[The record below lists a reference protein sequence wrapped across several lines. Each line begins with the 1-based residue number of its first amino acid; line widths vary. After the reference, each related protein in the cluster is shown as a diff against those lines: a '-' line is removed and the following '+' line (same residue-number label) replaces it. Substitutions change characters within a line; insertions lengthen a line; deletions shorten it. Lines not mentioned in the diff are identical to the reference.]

1 MTFTRATAQTALVVA
16 HPDDETLWL
25 SSAIALAD
33 RIVFCFGDQHG
44 QPKKAKARRAAVAA
58 LPFNDVVQLA
68 IPESGARLL
77 TDLSNPRLT
86 ATGIAITDDVARARY
101 DANFASVVER
111 LRASLAGCCNV
122 YTHNPWG
129 EYGHVDHI
137 QVYRAVSTLQE
148 ELGYTVWFTNYVDE
162 ASMPVARLV
171 GELPCWLE
179 RASARTD
186 VRVRRLMKIYRA
198 YGAWTWSLFH
208 RWPSIETAYS
218 QPSPAAG
225 GTRRKLMGEELLDV
239 AGLRWWP
246 PPYRPACR
254 ILR

>member
-1 MTFTRATAQTALVVA
+1 MTSNRTTGQTAVVVA

-25 SSAIALAD
+25 SSAIALANQ
-33 RIVFCFGDQHG
+33 IVFCFGDQHER
-44 QPKKAKARRAAVAA
+44 PKKAKARRAAVAA
-58 LPFNDVVQLA
+58 LPFNNIVQLA

-77 TDLSNPRLT
+77 VDLSNPRLT
-86 ATGIAITDDVARARY
+86 ATGIAITDNEARERY
-101 DANFASVVER
+101 DANFAPIVES
-111 LRASLAGCCNV
+111 LRAALAGCSNV

-137 QVYRAVSTLQE
+137 QIYRAVCALQE

-171 GELPCWLE
+171 GEIPCWVE
-179 RASARTD
+179 RASAKTD
-186 VRVRRLMKIYRA
+186 ARVRRLMKIYRR
-198 YGAWTWSLFH
+198 YGAWTWSVFH

-225 GTRRKLMGEELLDV
+225 RARRKLIGEQLLDV

-254 ILR
+254 VLR